1 MPLLRLGTVDYLNM
15 RPLVDGLETAL
26 AGRAELCP
34 APPSRLAEWLA
45 AGRIDV
51 GMVPVA
57 AVLEHP
63 DWTFVRPA
71 ACSAFGGGPAS
82 GGGSMIG
89 SRGPVLSLLLLGV
102 GPPREWR
109 RLRPDAHSLNT
120 NALARIILERKYGV
134 TGLQLGEPIPM
145 ENWAPPERPAP
156 GEAMTLIGSR
166 ALRWRDWGSAV
177 ETGLTSGAVSS
188 SERVVLDLGAEW
200 TDWTG
205 LPLVCAVWAARLGLD
220 ASALAELADRLEAHK
235 LANRRCLPEIAARWE
250 GLAHDRLTPAQAL
263 DYLTRNIAYDLDD
276 AAMAGLA
283 RFADEA
289 RSLSNLF

>member
-1 MPLLRLGTVDYLNM
+1 MVILLRLGTVDYLNM

-26 AGRAELCP
+26 AGIAELCP

-57 AVLEHP
+57 AILGHP
-63 DWTFVRPA
+63 DWMIVRPA
-71 ACSAFGGGPAS
+71 ACSAFGSGPAS
-82 GGGSMIG
+82 GSGSMIG

-109 RLRPDAHSLNT
+109 RLRPDAHSVNT

-134 TGLQLGEPIPM
+134 IGLELAEPIPM
-145 ENWAPPERPAP
+145 DGWEPPERPAP

-166 ALRWRDWGSAV
+166 ALRWRDWGDAV
-177 ETGLTSGAVSS
+177 EAGAGARTGSG
-188 SERVVLDLGAEW
+188 RVVLDLGAEW

-205 LPLVCAVWAARLGLD
+205 LPLVCAVWAARPGLD
-220 ASALAELADRLEAHK
+220 PATLADLADRLEAHK
-235 LANRRCLPEIAARWE
+235 LANRRRLPEIAAHWE

-283 RFADEA
+283 RFKSELVIIGRD
-289 RSLSNLF
+289 R